1 MAPRNSW
8 RLSEINTGRLGHGNL
23 ILWEGESH
31 TLKVQVKP
39 QELYEGTMT
48 KICLASFQGSPRFSI
63 KVLILGT
70 MEFTAFGEK
79 SRMKKIIKI
88 GVKWTN
94 FYPNMMLDR
103 TNDPSKSPRSRGEP
117 KGKELENK
125 DPNTIPILNAK
136 RRSTC
141 GEARSGER
149 SGRHE

>member
-70 MEFTAFGEK
+70 MEFTVFGEK
-79 SRMKKIIKI
+79 SKMK
-88 GVKWTN
+88 N
-94 FYPNMMLDR
+94 
-103 TNDPSKSPRSRGEP
+103 
-117 KGKELENK
+117 
-125 DPNTIPILNAK
+125 
-136 RRSTC
+136 STK
-141 GEARSGER
+141 
-149 SGRHE
+149 